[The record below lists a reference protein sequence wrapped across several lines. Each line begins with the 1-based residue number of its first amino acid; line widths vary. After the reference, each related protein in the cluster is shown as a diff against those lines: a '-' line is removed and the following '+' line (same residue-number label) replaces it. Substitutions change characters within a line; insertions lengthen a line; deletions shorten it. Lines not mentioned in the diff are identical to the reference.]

1 MKNILMLTCI
11 NLTKKK
17 KFNHHD
23 SESYWPTSIKDTINW
38 FTFITIM
45 GHTENLMETNKG
57 LILSLLKVFSMFE
70 LLLIGDKDKL
80 DVIAIRCI
88 NVKEKQFY
96 IYKIKHFKK

>member
-1 MKNILMLTCI
+1 MLQEWKLNLNTVEYEKYIDANLYKPYKKN
-11 NLTKKK
+11 

-38 FTFITIM
+38 FTFLTIM

-70 LLLIGDKDKL
+70 LLLIGDKEHL
-80 DVIAIRCI
+80 DIIAIRCT
-88 NVKEKQFY
+88 N
-96 IYKIKHFKK
+96 